1 MKKWK
6 LYVENMLT
14 RQLFLRKRKKFLA
27 IREVAQFETNGKQF
41 DALDRTIASSCR
53 QNIFSVPC
61 YSKQCL
67 IRLDKLKPFLHYFL
81 PDLDECAEDLADCDS
96 NSKCVNEPGGYSCTC
111 KDGYDENSFS
121 VCSGK
126 EEFYQKFCWWW
137 FENPRRTPRA
147 AELELKCQAPVLQFR
162 ASNFFGS
169 GSRKIWSIK
178 KWLWLRLQKNWLRLQ
193 KNFGSGSRKICSGS
207 RKILAPAPETFWLRL
222 QKNFGSGSRKIGSG
236 SRKIWSFKNWLPP
249 RKLCLWNWNS
259 NFRFRLHHVK
269 YFGSG
274 SSRPKLLW
282 LRFRSPDRLDVRMV
296 RRISQSWVRSGMRF
310 HKLGKVFLCSEKL
323 CWACES
329 V

>member
-1 MKKWK
+1 
-6 LYVENMLT
+6 MLT

-126 EEFYQKFCWWW
+126 EEFYQKFC
-137 FENPRRTPRA
+137 
-147 AELELKCQAPVLQFR
+147 
-162 ASNFFGS
+162 
-169 GSRKIWSIK
+169 
-178 KWLWLRLQKNWLRLQ
+178 
-193 KNFGSGSRKICSGS
+193 
-207 RKILAPAPETFWLRL
+207 
-222 QKNFGSGSRKIGSG
+222 
-236 SRKIWSFKNWLPP
+236 
-249 RKLCLWNWNS
+249 
-259 NFRFRLHHVK
+259 
-269 YFGSG
+269 
-274 SSRPKLLW
+274 
-282 LRFRSPDRLDVRMV
+282 
-296 RRISQSWVRSGMRF
+296 
-310 HKLGKVFLCSEKL
+310 
-323 CWACES
+323 
-329 V
+329 